1 MVSAGELD
9 RAARAGDPGLTEALR
24 NAQTYGV
31 AEYLAAGPKLLQAW
45 EDARDS
51 PGPHARGAALISA
64 AIDIRRAGYTSA
76 IPRAVLDAV
85 HAYYLED
92 AEHARQPREPLANA
106 WVWATRT
113 AQATAALLD
122 ARTDDGPVEVF
133 DYLVDT
139 IQRREGSSSHVPES
153 VVRAAI
159 DAAEPADAD
168 SLAATA
174 FTQGRY
180 VIAEYGWL
188 HAWQAQASNPE
199 LGPEHRR
206 TLRSRGNHAMVL
218 RELGKL
224 KEAEAEHDAIL
235 KISAHV
241 LGPRDPDTL
250 TARANLAGSTGEAGN
265 PGRARDLFAELL
277 PDVERVIGPDHPEPF
292 KLRTNLARWTG
303 EAGNP
308 GRARDL
314 FAELLR
320 DVERVLGPD
329 QPATLKARASLA
341 GWTGEKNPGRARD
354 LFAELL
360 PDVERVLGPDHP
372 ATLT

>member
-1 MVSAGELD
+1 MFSAGELD

-31 AEYLAAGPKLLQAW
+31 AEYLATGPKLLQEW

-206 TLRSRGNHAMVL
+206 TLRSREITPWSCVSYASS
-218 RELGKL
+218 R
-224 KEAEAEHDAIL
+224 
-235 KISAHV
+235 
-241 LGPRDPDTL
+241 R
-250 TARANLAGSTGEAGN
+250 RRRSTT
-265 PGRARDLFAELL
+265 P
-277 PDVERVIGPDHPEPF
+277 
-292 KLRTNLARWTG
+292 
-303 EAGNP
+303 
-308 GRARDL
+308 
-314 FAELLR
+314 
-320 DVERVLGPD
+320 
-329 QPATLKARASLA
+329 S
-341 GWTGEKNPGRARD
+341 
-354 LFAELL
+354 
-360 PDVERVLGPDHP
+360 
-372 ATLT
+372 

>member
-1 MVSAGELD
+1 MFSAGELD

-31 AEYLAAGPKLLQAW
+31 AEYLATGPKLLQEW

-92 AEHARQPREPLANA
+92 AEQARQPREPLANA

-159 DAAEPADAD
+159 DCRRARRCGFTGRNRVHPRAICHCRIW
-168 SLAATA
+168 LA
-174 FTQGRY
+174 
-180 VIAEYGWL
+180 
-188 HAWQAQASNPE
+188 
-199 LGPEHRR
+199 
-206 TLRSRGNHAMVL
+206 SRM
-218 RELGKL
+218 
-224 KEAEAEHDAIL
+224 
-235 KISAHV
+235 
-241 LGPRDPDTL
+241 
-250 TARANLAGSTGEAGN
+250 AGSSQQPRTG
-265 PGRARDLFAELL
+265 
-277 PDVERVIGPDHPEPF
+277 
-292 KLRTNLARWTG
+292 T
-303 EAGNP
+303 
-308 GRARDL
+308 
-314 FAELLR
+314 
-320 DVERVLGPD
+320 
-329 QPATLKARASLA
+329 RASPHLA
-341 GWTGEKNPGRARD
+341 
-354 LFAELL
+354 
-360 PDVERVLGPDHP
+360 
-372 ATLT
+372 